1 MRHVARLRRIGGSVL
16 LAIPKQMVDALALGP
31 GATVWLSV
39 MAGRLVVE
47 SKRHQRHT
55 LDHLI
60 GESKRSRRNARSE
73 NTWVAGDRAG
83 RELI

>member
-1 MRHVARLRRIGGSVL
+1 
-16 LAIPKQMVDALALGP
+16 MVDALALGP

-39 MAGRLVVE
+39 KAGRLVVE
-47 SKRHQRHT
+47 SERGRRHT

-60 GESKRSRRNARSE
+60 GESKRSRQNVRGE
-73 NTWVAGDRAG
+73 QTWVAGDSAG